1 MIKYHSS
8 KAEVEKA
15 NREFVQK
22 FGFPRVLGR
31 IDETDILISEPNNN
45 PHDNPH
51 DYFSYKLKYRIM
63 FKLFVIAMEDDNN
76 NNNNNNNNN
85 DNEFISAYR

>member
-31 IDETDILISEPNNN
+31 IDETDILISEANE
-45 PHDNPH
+45 NPH
-51 DYFSYKLKYRIM
+51 DYFSYKLKYTIM
-63 FKLFVIAMEDDNN
+63 FKLFVIAMEDNN
-76 NNNNNNNNN
+76 NNNNNNNNSN
-85 DNEFISAYR
+85 DNEFISAYP

>member
-15 NREFVQK
+15 NQEFVQK

-31 IDETDILISEPNNN
+31 IDETDILISEPNENR
-45 PHDNPH
+45 H

-63 FKLFVIAMEDDNN
+63 FKLVVIAMEDDNN
-76 NNNNNNNNN
+76 NNNNNNNSN